1 MLTTREK
8 EVLKLVCEGY
18 NNTEIAQMLYISKH
32 TAKAHVTS
40 IIKKLNKRN
49 RTDTAYM
56 AGKETLI

>member
-1 MLTTREK
+1 MLTPREK

-18 NNTEIAQMLYISKH
+18 NNTEIAKILNISRH

-40 IIKKLNKRN
+40 IIKKLNRKN

-56 AGKETLI
+56 AGKEKLI